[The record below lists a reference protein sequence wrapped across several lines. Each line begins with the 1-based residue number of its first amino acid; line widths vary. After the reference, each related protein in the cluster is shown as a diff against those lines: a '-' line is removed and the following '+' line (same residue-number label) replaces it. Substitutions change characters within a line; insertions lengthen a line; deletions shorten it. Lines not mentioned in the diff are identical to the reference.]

1 VANGAQTA
9 YKFPQPGN
17 YDITLT
23 VLNEAGCANQLTK
36 TVEIFQAPTAQFD
49 MDLDFGAPPL
59 EVEFSNTSV
68 NADAY
73 SWDFGDASNS
83 ISIEKN
89 PAFIFNAIQEYN
101 IRLIAQNDFG
111 CSDTIYSKVSSKIPI
126 VDLELLKLE
135 PSLNNDKINLNIVNS
150 GTVKIDGFNIRI
162 ALADDFSIVETYTQS
177 LNAGQQI
184 LCTLNFEIP
193 VGQSNLGYV
202 CVHLEDNIDSSED
215 SNIINNEKCVNF
227 EQQLIIENPFPNPAD
242 DEINLKLILPSK
254 SNVDIS
260 LLNIQGETVYFQS
273 FPDIMSG
280 LNIYSLDTKD
290 LNNGMYFIKIN
301 TGQTQEIKRILKF

>member
-227 EQQLIIENPFPNPAD
+227 EQ
-242 DEINLKLILPSK
+242 
-254 SNVDIS
+254 
-260 LLNIQGETVYFQS
+260 
-273 FPDIMSG
+273 
-280 LNIYSLDTKD
+280 
-290 LNNGMYFIKIN
+290 
-301 TGQTQEIKRILKF
+301 